1 MMDNAPNNDTMIW
14 AITLG
19 KHVLRFSNVINSYS
33 EIYEKALILDMILLS
48 ITFAVLAILSTSLSN
63 PSYLQLITKPLK
75 LRKAKISLIDG
86 LNKR

>member
-19 KHVLRFSNVINSYS
+19 KHVLRFSGVTNSYS
-33 EIYEKALILDMILLS
+33 EIYKKALILDTILLP
-48 ITFAVLAILSTSLSN
+48 IAFTILAISSTSLSN

-75 LRKAKISLIDG
+75 LQKAKISLINSS
-86 LNKR
+86 NKR